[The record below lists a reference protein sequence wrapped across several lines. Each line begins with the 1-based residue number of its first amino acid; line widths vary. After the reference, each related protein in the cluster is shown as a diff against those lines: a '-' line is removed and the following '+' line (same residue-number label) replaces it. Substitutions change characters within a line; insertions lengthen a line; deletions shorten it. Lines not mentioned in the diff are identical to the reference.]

1 MIKLRKILSNILI
14 SIGMSGVFALFLI
27 FVSPRF
33 LFLGKFYSASDM
45 TLALSRLSKVPEM
58 TQTHRFF
65 IGTFVFVIVSIFT
78 GALIKIFSKRIENIE
93 YGRSKTKIFADFLKN
108 LRFCYTDENLIDTLH
123 NELEY
128 LGDCSVMIINAKE
141 NTVVY
146 NSTARFVSM
155 PETFKL
161 LQDCSK
167 DLNTG
172 MYFFNPDLKICKQKH
187 ARIAAVILEDL
198 HFFIICRYL
207 NEIEP
212 EIFGT
217 MFSEFA
223 NYENRAVTLEK
234 LLYLSQLTQEWDMVA
249 DTQRAFLP
257 QKMPET
263 SVLDIAS
270 YFKPLVNVSGDY
282 YDVIKISD
290 TKTLLV
296 LGDVSGK
303 GLAAALVM
311 GVVVNTIK
319 IAKDKENL
327 AGLIIAIDTAIKRMN
342 LMDKYT
348 VLFLG
353 LIDTEKMTLKYVNAS
368 MENPM
373 ILTESP
379 YGYKVKSLDSTCS
392 IVGIIDLEDIGV
404 EERKLYRGDIVFMA
418 TDGVPETMNADG
430 VELGDNEVYLD
441 SIKSFASFDA
451 NEILDKTANLVFSYS
466 GNNKLRDDITMLC
479 VKIKE

>member
-14 SIGMSGVFALFLI
+14 SIGMSGIFALFLI

-65 IGTFVFVIVSIFT
+65 IGTFVFVIVCIFT
-78 GALIKIFSKRIENIE
+78 GALIKIFSKKIEERE
-93 YGRSKTKIFADFLKN
+93 YARTKTKIFSDFLKT
-108 LRFCYTDENLIDTLH
+108 LRFCYTDENLIETFQ

-128 LGDCSVMIINAKE
+128 TGDCSVMIINSKE

-155 PETFKL
+155 PESFKL
-161 LQDCSK
+161 LQDSSK
-167 DLNTG
+167 SLKAGIYFLNS
-172 MYFFNPDLKICKQKH
+172 DLKICKQKH
-187 ARIAAVILEDL
+187 ARIVAVILENL

-207 NEIEP
+207 NEVEP

-217 MFSEFA
+217 MFSEFSSYA
-223 NYENRAVTLEK
+223 NRARTLEK

-257 QKMPET
+257 QKMPE
-263 SVLDIAS
+263 VPMLDIAS

-327 AGLIIAIDTAIKRMN
+327 AGLIIAIDTAIKRMK

-379 YGYKVKSLDSTCS
+379 DGYKVKSLDSTCS

-404 EERKLYRGDIVFMA
+404 EERKLYRGDIIFMA
-418 TDGVPETMNADG
+418 TDGIPETMNAEG
-430 VELGDNEVYLD
+430 VELGDSEVYLD
-441 SIKSFASFDA
+441 SIKSFAVFDA
-451 NEILDKTANLVFSYS
+451 QDILDNTANLAFSYAGS
-466 GNNKLRDDITMLC
+466 NKLRDDITMLC
-479 VKIKE
+479 IKVKG